1 VPALVIGGIAVA
13 LEGRVD
19 PAISAGALALAL
31 VPAPLAAGGI
41 VSRMR
46 GRADLAGA
54 LGLGTVIVSLLSVGS
69 RGALAAGGLFAA
81 TEAYAIAAML
91 ASALPPVRDAL
102 LGPLRLVGWAAFA
115 AVLVLALPE
124 VPPIDGWTVLVA
136 AALFVSGILAAAAV
150 AIATRR
156 DVVAAVAGAGLRDPA
171 LAIALAAV
179 ALPPGS
185 TGVPLV
191 YAVFCLGLAALA
203 LLRR

>member
-1 VPALVIGGIAVA
+1 
-13 LEGRVD
+13 VD

-54 LGLGTVIVSLLSVGS
+54 LGLGTVVVSLLSVGS
-69 RGALAAGGLFAA
+69 RGALAAGALFAA